1 MSNKELLAEAKN
13 IFYGDKYAS
22 QVTGVEILD
31 ADVGYSKV
39 ALKLD
44 ERHMNAVGQVMGGV
58 YFTIADYAFAIAS
71 NFKQNPTVTQT
82 SQIVFL
88 SPIKGDTI
96 FAEAV
101 QIKSG
106 RSTCFYKIIIT
117 DETGAQNAYV
127 TTTGF
132 ILGN

>member
-82 SQIVFL
+82 SQIAFL
-88 SPIKGDTI
+88 APVKGDTI
-96 FAEAV
+96 FAEAMK
-101 QIKSG
+101 IRSG
-106 RSTCFYKIIIT
+106 RTTCFYKIIIT
-117 DETGAQNAYV
+117 DSTGEQIAYV

-132 ILGN
+132 IIGK

>member
-1 MSNKELLAEAKN
+1 MSNKELLEEAKN

-39 ALKLD
+39 TLKLD

-82 SQIVFL
+82 SQIAFL
-88 SPIKGDTI
+88 APVKGDTI
-96 FAEAV
+96 FAEAMK
-101 QIKSG
+101 IRSG
-106 RSTCFYKIIIT
+106 RTTCFYKIIIT
-117 DETGAQNAYV
+117 DSTGEQIAYV

-132 ILGN
+132 IIGK

>member
-31 ADVGYSKV
+31 ADIGYSKV

-82 SQIVFL
+82 SQIAFL
-88 SPIKGDTI
+88 APVKGDTI
-96 FAEAV
+96 FAEAMK
-101 QIKSG
+101 IRSG
-106 RSTCFYKIIIT
+106 RTTCFYKIIIT
-117 DETGAQNAYV
+117 DSTGEQIAYV

-132 ILGN
+132 ILSN

>member
-1 MSNKELLAEAKN
+1 MSNKELLEEAKS

-82 SQIVFL
+82 SQIAFL
-88 SPIKGDTI
+88 APVKGDTI
-96 FAEAV
+96 FAEAMK
-101 QIKSG
+101 IRSG
-106 RSTCFYKIIIT
+106 RTTCFYKIIIT
-117 DETGAQNAYV
+117 DSTGEQIAYV

-132 ILGN
+132 IIGK

>member
-1 MSNKELLAEAKN
+1 MSNKELLEEAKS

-82 SQIVFL
+82 SQIAFL
-88 SPIKGDTI
+88 APVKGDTI
-96 FAEAV
+96 FAEAMK
-101 QIKSG
+101 IRSG
-106 RSTCFYKIIIT
+106 RTTCFYKIIIT
-117 DETGAQNAYV
+117 DSTGEQIAYV

-132 ILGN
+132 ILNN

>member
-82 SQIVFL
+82 SQIAFL
-88 SPIKGDTI
+88 APVKGDTI
-96 FAEAV
+96 FAEAMR
-101 QIKSG
+101 IRSG
-106 RSTCFYKIIIT
+106 RTTCFYKIIIT
-117 DETGAQNAYV
+117 DSTGEQIAYV

-132 ILGN
+132 ILNN

>member
-1 MSNKELLAEAKN
+1 MSNKELLAEAKK

-82 SQIVFL
+82 SQIAFL
-88 SPIKGDTI
+88 APVKGDTI
-96 FAEAV
+96 FAEAMK
-101 QIKSG
+101 IRSG
-106 RSTCFYKIIIT
+106 RTTCFYKIIIT
-117 DETGAQNAYV
+117 DSTGEQIAYV

-132 ILGN
+132 IIGK

>member
-1 MSNKELLAEAKN
+1 MSNKELLEEAKS

-82 SQIVFL
+82 SQIAFL
-88 SPIKGDTI
+88 APVKGDTI
-96 FAEAV
+96 FAEAMK
-101 QIKSG
+101 IRAG
-106 RSTCFYKIIIT
+106 RTTCFYKIIIT
-117 DETGAQNAYV
+117 DSTGEQIAYV

-132 ILGN
+132 ILNN

>member
-1 MSNKELLAEAKN
+1 MSNKELLAEANN

-82 SQIVFL
+82 SQIAFL
-88 SPIKGDTI
+88 APVKGDTI
-96 FAEAV
+96 FAEAMK
-101 QIKSG
+101 IRSG
-106 RSTCFYKIIIT
+106 RTTCFYKIIIT
-117 DETGAQNAYV
+117 DSTGEQIAYV

-132 ILGN
+132 IIGK

>member
-1 MSNKELLAEAKN
+1 MSNKELLEEAKN

-82 SQIVFL
+82 SQIAFL
-88 SPIKGDTI
+88 APVKGDTI
-96 FAEAV
+96 FAEAMK
-101 QIKSG
+101 IRSG
-106 RSTCFYKIIIT
+106 RTTCFYKIIIT
-117 DETGAQNAYV
+117 DSTGEQIAYV

-132 ILGN
+132 IIGK